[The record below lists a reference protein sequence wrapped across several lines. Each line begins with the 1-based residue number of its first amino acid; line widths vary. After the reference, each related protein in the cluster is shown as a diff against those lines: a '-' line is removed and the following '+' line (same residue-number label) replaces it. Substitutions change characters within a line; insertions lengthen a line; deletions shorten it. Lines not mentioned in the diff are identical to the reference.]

1 MCLRGDSDKVGKS
14 WGGGGYKQRK
24 MDVTI
29 QVERKV
35 EEY

>member
-1 MCLRGDSDKVGKS
+1 MFKGDRDKVGKI
-14 WGGGGYKQRK
+14 WGEGGGYKQRK

>member
-14 WGGGGYKQRK
+14 WGGYKQRK

>member
-1 MCLRGDSDKVGKS
+1 MCLRGDRDKVEKS
-14 WGGGGYKQRK
+14 WGGGYKQRK